1 MWEMWE
7 CGTSVQPAFSE
18 HGEKGLSTL
27 VTFSEHG
34 E

>member
-1 MWEMWE
+1 MRRKYNKT
-7 CGTSVQPAFSE
+7 GNTFSE